1 MSTVTM
7 EPSRVSSQGF
17 EMLLSYLPLWLRKP
31 TIEAEGVEE
40 VRFDEG
46 RKATLK
52 TRGGIIVLDR
62 IVTKED
68 VEFTK
73 FRVGSFNENDRA
85 GIDGALHRISPIRD
99 DNKLIVGLT
108 VRVAQHIPGTAGF
121 LKDILIA
128 EESRYKSVL
137 LVGPPGVGKTTI
149 LRDTSAILS
158 APDAYASDVV
168 VVDSSA
174 EIGGA
179 GRVPDACIGLARRMQ
194 IPHDMTQA
202 DMLMFAVRNHGPSVI
217 IADEVGYENDAEVI
231 ATIAQRGV
239 KVIATGHGTRLW
251 DIAGNKHL
259 KGLVGDPDAS
269 QGKRWNEPVFAQALE
284 IRKRGEYYFHPDV
297 GASVD
302 ALLQGREP
310 PGLWLNLD

>member
-1 MSTVTM
+1 MSTATI
-7 EPSRVSSQGF
+7 EPPRVVDEGF
-17 EMLLSYLPLWLRKP
+17 QKLLGYLPLWLREP
-31 TIEAEGVEE
+31 TEKARGIEE

-52 TRGGIIVLDR
+52 TRKGIVVLDR
-62 IVTKED
+62 VVSKDD

-108 VRVAQHIPGTAGF
+108 VRVAQHVPGAAGF
-121 LKDILIA
+121 LKDILVA
-128 EESRYKSVL
+128 PENRYKSLL

-149 LRDTSAILS
+149 LRDTAAVLS

-179 GRVPDACIGLARRMQ
+179 GRVPDPCIGLARRMQ

-202 DMLMFAVRNHGPSVI
+202 DVLMFAVRNHGPSVI
-217 IADEVGYENDAEVI
+217 IADEVGYEQDAEVI
-231 ATIAQRGV
+231 STIAQRGV
-239 KVIATGHGTRLW
+239 KVIATGHGTRLS

-259 KGLVGDPDAS
+259 KGLVGDPDPS
-269 QGKRWNEPVFAQALE
+269 LRRRLNQPVFAQALE
-284 IRKRGEYYFHPDV
+284 IRKRGEFYFHPDV

-302 ALLQGREP
+302 ALLEGREP
-310 PGLWLNLD
+310 PGEWLGR

>member
-1 MSTVTM
+1 VSTVTTK
-7 EPSRVSSQGF
+7 PPGTDPGF
-17 EMLLSYLPLWLRKP
+17 EKLLDYLPLWLREP
-31 TIEAEGVEE
+31 TSKVEEVEE

-46 RKATLK
+46 RRATLK
-52 TRGGIIVLDR
+52 TKEGIIVLDR
-62 IVTKED
+62 VVSKED

-108 VRVAQHIPGTAGF
+108 VRVARHIPGAAAF
-121 LKDILIA
+121 LNDILVA
-128 EESRYKSVL
+128 EENRYKSVL

-158 APDAYASDVV
+158 AADAYASDVV

-179 GRVPDACIGLARRMQ
+179 GRVPDPCIGFARRMQ

-202 DMLMFAVRNHGPSVI
+202 DVLMFALRNHGPSVI
-217 IADEVGYENDAEVI
+217 IADEIGYESDAEVVT
-231 ATIAQRGV
+231 TIAQRGV
-239 KVIATGHGTRLW
+239 KVIATGHGTRLS

-259 KGLVGDPDAS
+259 RGLVGDPDTS
-269 QGKRWNEPVFAQALE
+269 LRRRSSEPVFQQALE
-284 IRKRGEYYFHPDV
+284 IRRRGEYYFHPDV
-297 GASVD
+297 AASVD
-302 ALLQGREP
+302 ALLEGKGP
-310 PGLWLNLD
+310 PGMWLHQD

>member
-1 MSTVTM
+1 MNTVTA
-7 EPSRVSSQGF
+7 EPGARDAGF
-17 EMLLSYLPLWLRKP
+17 EKLLGYLPLWLRAP
-31 TIEAEGVEE
+31 TEEAEGVEE

-46 RKATLK
+46 RRATLK
-52 TRGGIIVLDR
+52 TKKGIIALDR
-62 IVTKED
+62 IVSKED

-85 GIDGALHRISPIRD
+85 GIDGALHRISPMRD

-108 VRVAQHIPGTAGF
+108 VRVAQHVPGAAGF

-128 EESRYKSVL
+128 PENRHQSVL

-158 APDAYASDVV
+158 ALDAYASDVV

-179 GRVPDACIGLARRMQ
+179 GRVPDPCIGFARRMQ

-202 DMLMFAVRNHGPSVI
+202 DVLMFAVRNHGPSVI
-217 IADEVGYENDAEVI
+217 IADEVGYESDAEVI
-231 ATIAQRGV
+231 STIAQRGV
-239 KVIATGHGTRLW
+239 KVIATGHGTRLS
-251 DIAGNKHL
+251 DIAGNRHL
-259 KGLVGDPDAS
+259 KMLVGDPDFS
-269 QGKRWNEPVFAQALE
+269 LRKRPNQPVFAQALE
-284 IRKRGEYYFHPDV
+284 IRKRGEFYFHPDV
-297 GASVD
+297 GASID
-302 ALLQGREP
+302 ALLEGKEP
-310 PGLWLNLD
+310 PGVWLSQD

>member
-1 MSTVTM
+1 MTTVTA
-7 EPSRVSSQGF
+7 EPKVLDAGF
-17 EMLLSYLPLWLRKP
+17 EKLLGYLPLWLREP
-31 TIEAEGVEE
+31 TVAAEGIEE

-46 RKATLK
+46 CRATLK
-52 TRGGIIVLDR
+52 TRTGITVLER
-62 IVTKED
+62 VVSKED

-108 VRVAQHIPGTAGF
+108 VRVARHVPGAAGF
-121 LKDILIA
+121 LKDILTA
-128 EESRYKSVL
+128 EENRYKSVL

-158 APDAYASDVV
+158 AKDAYASDVV

-179 GRVPDACIGLARRMQ
+179 GRVPDPCIGLARRMQ

-202 DMLMFAVRNHGPSVI
+202 DVLMFAVRNHGPSVI
-217 IADEVGYENDAEVI
+217 IADEIGYESDAEVV

-239 KVIATGHGTRLW
+239 KVIATGHGTKLS
-251 DIAGNKHL
+251 DIAGNRHL
-259 KGLVGDPDAS
+259 KMLVGDPDAAL
-269 QGKRWNEPVFAQALE
+269 GRRLGEPVFAQVLE
-284 IRKRGEYYFHPDV
+284 IRERGAYYFHPDV
-297 GASVD
+297 GASID
-302 ALLQGREP
+302 ALLQGQAP
-310 PGLWLNLD
+310 PGRWLT

>member
-1 MSTVTM
+1 MT
-7 EPSRVSSQGF
+7 EPSWTDPGF
-17 EMLLSYLPLWLRKP
+17 EKLLDYLPLWLREP
-31 TIEAEGVEE
+31 TGKVEDVEE

-52 TRGGIIVLDR
+52 TAKGIIVLDR
-62 IVTKED
+62 VVSKDD

-73 FRVGSFNENDRA
+73 FRVGAFNENARA

-108 VRVAQHIPGTAGF
+108 VRVAQHVPGAAAF
-121 LKDILIA
+121 LKDILVA
-128 EESRYKSVL
+128 EENRYKSVL

-158 APDAYASDVV
+158 AEDAYASDVV

-174 EIGGA
+174 EIVGA
-179 GRVPDACIGLARRMQ
+179 GRVPDPYFGLARRLQ

-202 DMLMFAVRNHGPSVI
+202 DVLMFAVRNHGPSVI
-217 IADEVGYENDAEVI
+217 VADEVGYERDAEVI

-239 KVIATGHGTRLW
+239 KVIATGHGTRLS
-251 DIAGNKHL
+251 DISSNKHL
-259 KGLVGDPDAS
+259 KMLVGDPDAL
-269 QGKRWNEPVFAQALE
+269 QKRRLSEPVFQQALE
-284 IRKRGEYYFHPDV
+284 IRQRGEFYFHPDV
-297 GASVD
+297 AASVD
-302 ALLQGREP
+302 ALLEGGEP
-310 PGLWLNLD
+310 PGKWLPQD

>member
-1 MSTVTM
+1 MTTVTA
-7 EPSRVSSQGF
+7 EPKALDAGF
-17 EMLLSYLPLWLRKP
+17 EKLLGYLPLWLRES
-31 TIEAEGVEE
+31 TVAAEGIEE

-46 RKATLK
+46 CRATLK
-52 TRGGIIVLDR
+52 TRTGITVLER
-62 IVTKED
+62 VVSKED

-108 VRVAQHIPGTAGF
+108 VRVAQHVPGAAGF

-128 EESRYKSVL
+128 EENRYKSVL

-158 APDAYASDVV
+158 AKDAYASDVI

-179 GRVPDACIGLARRMQ
+179 GRVPDSCIGLARRMQ

-202 DMLMFAVRNHGPSVI
+202 DVLMFAVRNHGPSVI
-217 IADEVGYENDAEVI
+217 IADEIGYESDAEVI
-231 ATIAQRGV
+231 STIAQRGV
-239 KVIATGHGTRLW
+239 KVIATGHGTKLS
-251 DIAGNKHL
+251 DIAGNRHL
-259 KGLVGDPDAS
+259 KMLVGDPDTVLGRRLS
-269 QGKRWNEPVFAQALE
+269 EPVFAQALE
-284 IRKRGEYYFHPDV
+284 IRERGAYYFHPDV
-297 GASVD
+297 GASID

-310 PGLWLNLD
+310 PGRWLT

>member
-1 MSTVTM
+1 VSTVIT
-7 EPSRVSSQGF
+7 ELSRTDAGF
-17 EMLLSYLPLWLRKP
+17 EKLLGYLPLWLREP
-31 TIEAEGVEE
+31 TCKVEEVEE

-52 TRGGIIVLDR
+52 TRKGIIVLDR
-62 IVTKED
+62 VVSKED

-108 VRVAQHIPGTAGF
+108 VRVAQHIPGAAAF

-128 EESRYKSVL
+128 EENRYKSVL

-158 APDAYASDVV
+158 AKDAYASDVV
-168 VVDSSA
+168 IVDSSA

-179 GRVPDACIGLARRMQ
+179 GRVPDPCIGYARRMQ

-202 DMLMFAVRNHGPSVI
+202 DVLMFAVRNHGPSVI
-217 IADEVGYENDAEVI
+217 IADEIGYESDAEVV

-239 KVIATGHGTRLW
+239 KVIATGHGTRLS

-259 KGLVGDPDAS
+259 RGLVGDPDAS
-269 QGKRWNEPVFAQALE
+269 QRRRLSEPVFQQALE
-284 IRKRGEYYFHPDV
+284 IRRRGEYYFHPDV
-297 GASVD
+297 AASVD
-302 ALLQGREP
+302 ALLEGRET
-310 PGLWLNLD
+310 PGMWLSQA

>member
-1 MSTVTM
+1 MTESKM
-7 EPSRVSSQGF
+7 DPGF
-17 EMLLSYLPLWLRKP
+17 EKLLGCLPLWLRGP
-31 TIEAEGVEE
+31 AIEAVDVEE

-52 TRGGIIVLDR
+52 MRKGIIVLDR
-62 IVTKED
+62 VVSKDD

-108 VRVAQHIPGTAGF
+108 VRVARHIPGAAAF
-121 LKDILIA
+121 LKDILVDP
-128 EESRYKSVL
+128 ENRYKSVL

-158 APDAYASDVV
+158 AEDAYASDVV

-179 GRVPDACIGLARRMQ
+179 GRVPDPCIGFARRMQ

-202 DMLMFAVRNHGPSVI
+202 DVLMFAVRNHGPSVI
-217 IADEVGYENDAEVI
+217 IADEIGYESDAEVI

-239 KVIATGHGTRLW
+239 KVIATGHGTRLS
-251 DIAGNKHL
+251 DITGNKHL
-259 KGLVGDPDAS
+259 RGLVGDPDTL
-269 QGKRWNEPVFAQALE
+269 QKRRTSEPVFQQALE
-284 IRKRGEYYFHPDV
+284 IRRRGEYYFHADV
-297 GASVD
+297 AASVD
-302 ALLQGREP
+302 ALLAGREP
-310 PGLWLNLD
+310 PGKWLYQD

>member
-1 MSTVTM
+1 MSTVTTR
-7 EPSRVSSQGF
+7 PARTDAGF
-17 EMLLSYLPLWLRKP
+17 EKLLGYLPLWLREP
-31 TIEAEGVEE
+31 TSDAVGVEE

-52 TRGGIIVLDR
+52 TKTGIVVLDR
-62 IVTKED
+62 TVSKDD

-73 FRVGSFNENDRA
+73 FRVGAFNENDRA

-108 VRVAQHIPGTAGF
+108 VRVAQHVPGAASF

-128 EESRYKSVL
+128 EENRYKSVL

-158 APDAYASDVV
+158 AKDAYASDVV

-179 GRVPDACIGLARRMQ
+179 GRVPDPCIGLARRMQ
-194 IPHDMTQA
+194 IPHDLTQA
-202 DMLMFAVRNHGPSVI
+202 DVLMFAVRNHGPSVI
-217 IADEVGYENDAEVI
+217 IADEIGYESDAEVI

-239 KVIATGHGTRLW
+239 KVIATGHGTRLS
-251 DIAGNKHL
+251 DIVGNKHL
-259 KGLVGDPDAS
+259 RGLVGDPDAS
-269 QGKRWNEPVFAQALE
+269 QKRRLSDPVFQQALE
-284 IRKRGEYYFHPDV
+284 IRQRGEFYLHADV
-297 GASVD
+297 AASVD
-302 ALLQGREP
+302 ALLEGREP
-310 PGLWLNLD
+310 PGKWLHQD